1 MISQKLYIHT
11 HIYIIEIYKKH
22 IKNIYIH
29 THIYR
34 TFSAFKMLS
43 TLKYI
48 ALLSWNPERVLNLHE
63 KENPLHV
70 Q

>member
-1 MISQKLYIHT
+1 
-11 HIYIIEIYKKH
+11 
-22 IKNIYIH
+22 
-29 THIYR
+29 
-34 TFSAFKMLS
+34 MLS